1 MAQTRQLP
9 AARLGY
15 RLATL
20 GNAALDQ
27 GGEAAGGASGTYH
40 TKAAC
45 RPIEREAGL
54 SRRRRVTTAAERPAL
69 RVAVKELLMQNGNSA
84 AQLPYIRVV
93 SAGCVVLAVAE
104 ISLVREAKP
113 EELEKLDVH
122 IRTAVSAWLNGRDL

>member
-1 MAQTRQLP
+1 
-9 AARLGY
+9 
-15 RLATL
+15 
-20 GNAALDQ
+20 
-27 GGEAAGGASGTYH
+27 
-40 TKAAC
+40 
-45 RPIEREAGL
+45 
-54 SRRRRVTTAAERPAL
+54 
-69 RVAVKELLMQNGNSA
+69 MQNGNSA